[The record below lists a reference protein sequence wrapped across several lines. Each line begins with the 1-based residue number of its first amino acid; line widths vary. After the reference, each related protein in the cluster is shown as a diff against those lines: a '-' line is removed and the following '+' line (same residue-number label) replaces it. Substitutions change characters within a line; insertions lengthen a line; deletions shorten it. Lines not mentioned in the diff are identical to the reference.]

1 MILEETAGPRQRAG
15 RRDLPAVARRFA
27 LSGSRHLFK
36 VSLGKNHKRKTM
48 EFIYFLG
55 RFHVLVLHIPIGII
69 VALLV
74 MEWLVRKDK
83 YRHLESAAGFMW
95 IVGAASAVGTVA
107 LGYMHFA
114 EGGFDGASAY
124 QHRNFGTGAAVI
136 MVIVAALRASPFAGS
151 YRPVF
156 LPASALLFV
165 LIAMVGHYGGNLT
178 HGSTYLVEYAP
189 DPVRV
194 AFGLG
199 PRRPPVTDLAMADPY
214 LDIVAP
220 MLDARCAGC
229 HNPDQRQAE
238 LDVSTYERLMR
249 GGETGSVITP
259 GRPEVSE
266 LVRRISLP
274 EDDEAFM
281 PAEGRTPLTDRQV
294 QIISWWVSTGATTG
308 TLLGDIDGALD
319 AEIRPLLNAELG
331 LDGS

>member
-1 MILEETAGPRQRAG
+1 M
-15 RRDLPAVARRFA
+15 D
-27 LSGSRHLFK
+27 
-36 VSLGKNHKRKTM
+36 
-48 EFIYFLG
+48 FIYFLG

-69 VALLV
+69 VALLA

-83 YRHLESAAGFMW
+83 YRHMESAAGFMW
-95 IVGAASAVGTVA
+95 LAGAASAVVTVV

-136 MVIVAALRASPFAGS
+136 MVVVAVLRASPVAES

-189 DPVRV
+189 DPVRT

-199 PRRPPVTDLAMADPY
+199 PRRPPVTDLAMADPF

-220 MLDARCAGC
+220 MLDSRCEGC

-238 LDVSTYERLMR
+238 LDVTTYETLMR
-249 GGETGSVITP
+249 GGETGSVISA

-266 LVRRISLP
+266 LVRRITLP

-281 PAEGRTPLTDRQV
+281 PAEGRTPLTERQV
-294 QIISWWVSTGATTG
+294 EIISWWVRTGATTG
-308 TLLGDIDGALD
+308 TPLGQIDGALD
-319 AEIRPLLNAELG
+319 AAIRPLLNAELG
-331 LDGS
+331 LDAP

>member
-1 MILEETAGPRQRAG
+1 M
-15 RRDLPAVARRFA
+15 D
-27 LSGSRHLFK
+27 
-36 VSLGKNHKRKTM
+36 
-48 EFIYFLG
+48 FIYFLG

-69 VALLV
+69 VAVLV
-74 MEWLVRKDK
+74 MEWLVRKEK
-83 YRHLESAAGFMW
+83 FQHLEPAAGFVW
-95 IVGAASAVGTVA
+95 LGAAASAIATVV

-114 EGGFDGASAY
+114 EGGFEGASGY
-124 QHRNFGTGAAVI
+124 QHRNFGTGAAILVTVI
-136 MVIVAALRASPFAGS
+136 ALLRSSAFAKA

-156 LPASALLFV
+156 LPAAVLSFM

-189 DPVRV
+189 SPVRA

-199 PRRPPVTDLAMADPY
+199 PRRAAVTDLALADPY

-220 MLDARCAGC
+220 MLDSRCEGC

-238 LDVSTYERLMR
+238 LDVTTYESLMR
-249 GGETGSVITP
+249 GGETGRVISA

-266 LVRRISLP
+266 LVRRIVLP

-281 PAEGRTPLTDRQV
+281 PAEGRTPLTARQV
-294 QIISWWVSTGATTG
+294 EIISWWVRTGATTG
-308 TLLGDIDGALD
+308 TPLGQIEGALD
-319 AEIRPLLNAELG
+319 AEITALLNAELG